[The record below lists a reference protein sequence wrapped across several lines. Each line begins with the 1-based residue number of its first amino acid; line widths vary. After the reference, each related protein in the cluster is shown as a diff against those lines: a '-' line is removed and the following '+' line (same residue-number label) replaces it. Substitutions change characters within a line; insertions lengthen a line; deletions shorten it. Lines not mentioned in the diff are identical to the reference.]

1 MIKSPTLRLLLGLLV
16 TLAAVVGFSS
26 YMLKQLDGLEALQT
40 QTIDLN
46 LHDSLLLLRV
56 ESDLNMIG
64 LRLRDMTRRP
74 LKEDIGD
81 FRDEIDRLTAVK

>member
-16 TLAAVVGFSS
+16 TLAAVAGFSS
-26 YMLKQLDGLEALQT
+26 YTLKQLDGLEALQT

-46 LHDSLLLLRV
+46 RHDSLLLLRV

-64 LRLRDMTRRP
+64 LRLRDMTRPVRA
-74 LKEDIGD
+74 D
-81 FRDEIDRLTAVK
+81 FRDCLSHSR